1 MLNVNILEGWHSWV
15 IFSSCAFF
23 FIVFKCIENIIFVI
37 MANIA
42 LNNLALITQEDTHNI
57 VKNKDPKKDSQCEN
71 TPTCVPRI
79 HVEAKCSAR

>member
-1 MLNVNILEGWHSWV
+1 
-15 IFSSCAFF
+15 
-23 FIVFKCIENIIFVI
+23 